1 MKAVIFDMDGVIF
14 DSERATYL
22 CWKKIAE
29 DHGLAGMD
37 EVYRRCI
44 GVTPEVTRQICL
56 EAYGEDFPYD
66 SFDKEASALFH
77 ERYDGGR
84 LPVKEG
90 TREILTFLKNNGIPT
105 ALASST
111 RQTRVESQLR
121 EAGLMEFFDVI
132 VGGESVSRSKPA
144 PDIFLYAAEQ
154 LGAAPAGCVVI
165 EDSFNGIRAAHAAG
179 MIPVMVPDMLEPDD
193 EIRGKCKAVCRT
205 LTEVQRKMEG
215 KDLL

>member
-22 CWKKIAE
+22 CWKKVAE
-29 DHGLAGMD
+29 DHGLERMD

-44 GVTPEVTRQICL
+44 GVTLEVTRQICL
-56 EAYGEDFPYD
+56 DAYGADFPYEK
-66 SFDKEASALFH
+66 FAKEASELYH

-84 LPVKEG
+84 LPIKEG
-90 TREILTFLKNNGIPT
+90 VREILSYLKENGIPT
-105 ALASST
+105 AIASST
-111 RQTRVESQLR
+111 RQNRVVSQLD
-121 EAGLMEFFDVI
+121 EAGLLGFFDVV
-132 VGGESVSRSKPA
+132 VGGESVSKSKPA

-154 LGAAPAGCVVI
+154 LGIAPADCVVI

-193 EIRGKCKAVCRT
+193 EIRGKCETVCISLRDVLRLMQEKA
-205 LTEVQRKMEG
+205 L
-215 KDLL
+215 

>member
-22 CWKKIAE
+22 CWKKVAE
-29 DHGLAGMD
+29 DHGLERMD

-44 GVTPEVTRQICL
+44 GVTLEVTRQICL
-56 EAYGEDFPYD
+56 DAYGADFPYEE
-66 SFDKEASALFH
+66 FAKEASVLYH

-90 TREILTFLKNNGIPT
+90 TREILSYLKENGIPT
-105 ALASST
+105 AIASST
-111 RQTRVESQLR
+111 RQERVVSQLD
-121 EAGLMEFFDVI
+121 EAGLLGFFNAV
-132 VGGESVSRSKPA
+132 VGGESVSKSKPA

-154 LGAAPAGCVVI
+154 LGIAPADCVVI

-193 EIRGKCKAVCRT
+193 EIRGKCETVCISLRDVLSLMQEKA
-205 LTEVQRKMEG
+205 L
-215 KDLL
+215 

>member
-22 CWKKIAE
+22 CWKKVAE
-29 DHGLAGMD
+29 EHGLERMD

-44 GVTPEVTRQICL
+44 GVTLEVTRQICL
-56 EAYGEDFPYD
+56 DAYGPDFPYEE
-66 SFDKEASALFH
+66 FAKEASVLYH

-90 TREILTFLKNNGIPT
+90 VREILSYLKENGIPT
-105 ALASST
+105 AIASST
-111 RQTRVESQLR
+111 RQNRVVSQLD
-121 EAGLMEFFDVI
+121 EAGLLSYFDTV
-132 VGGESVSRSKPA
+132 VGGESVSKSKPA
-144 PDIFLYAAEQ
+144 PDIFLFAAKK
-154 LGAAPAGCVVI
+154 LGIAPADCVVI

-193 EIRGKCKAVCRT
+193 EIRGKCETVCISLRDV
-205 LTEVQRKMEG
+205 LRLMQENA
-215 KDLL
+215 L

>member
-22 CWKKIAE
+22 CWKKVAE
-29 DHGLAGMD
+29 EHGLERMD
-37 EVYRRCI
+37 EVYRKCI
-44 GVTPEVTRQICL
+44 GVTVEVTRQICL
-56 EAYGEDFPYD
+56 DAYGEDFPYEE
-66 SFDKEASALFH
+66 FAKEASVLYH

-90 TREILTFLKNNGIPT
+90 TREILSYLKENGIPT
-105 ALASST
+105 AIASST
-111 RQTRVESQLR
+111 RQERVVSQLD
-121 EAGLMEFFDVI
+121 EAGLLGFFNAV
-132 VGGESVSRSKPA
+132 VGGESVSKSKPA

-154 LGAAPAGCVVI
+154 LGIAPADCVVI

-193 EIRGKCKAVCRT
+193 EIRGKCETVCSSLRDVLRLMQEKA
-205 LTEVQRKMEG
+205 L
-215 KDLL
+215 

>member
-22 CWKKIAE
+22 CWKKVAE

-44 GVTPEVTRQICL
+44 GVTVEVTRQICL
-56 EAYGEDFPYD
+56 DAYGEDFPYER
-66 SFDKEASALFH
+66 FDKEASILYH
-77 ERYDGGR
+77 EKYDGGR

-90 TREILTFLKNNGIPT
+90 VRDILSYLKESGIPT
-105 ALASST
+105 AIASST
-111 RQTRVESQLR
+111 RQERVVSQLT
-121 EAGLMEFFDVI
+121 EAGLIGFFNVI

-144 PDIFLYAAEQ
+144 PDIFLYAAEK
-154 LGAAPAGCVVI
+154 LGTEPADCVVI

-179 MIPVMVPDMLEPDD
+179 MIPVMVPDMLEPDE
-193 EIRGKCKAVCRT
+193 EICGKCKAVCPT
-205 LTEVQRKMEG
+205 LTEVRKILQE
-215 KDLL
+215 KTL

>member
-22 CWKKIAE
+22 CWKKVAE
-29 DHGLAGMD
+29 DHGLERMD

-44 GVTPEVTRQICL
+44 GVTLEVTRQICL
-56 EAYGEDFPYD
+56 DAYGEDFPYEK
-66 SFDKEASALFH
+66 FAKEASELYH

-84 LPVKEG
+84 LPIKEG
-90 TREILTFLKNNGIPT
+90 VREILSYLKENGIPT
-105 ALASST
+105 AIASST
-111 RQTRVESQLR
+111 RQNRVVSQLD
-121 EAGLMEFFDVI
+121 EAGLLGFFDVV
-132 VGGESVSRSKPA
+132 VGGESVSKSKPA

-154 LGAAPAGCVVI
+154 LGIAPADCVVI

-193 EIRGKCKAVCRT
+193 EIRGKCETVCISLRDVLRLMQEKA
-205 LTEVQRKMEG
+205 L
-215 KDLL
+215 